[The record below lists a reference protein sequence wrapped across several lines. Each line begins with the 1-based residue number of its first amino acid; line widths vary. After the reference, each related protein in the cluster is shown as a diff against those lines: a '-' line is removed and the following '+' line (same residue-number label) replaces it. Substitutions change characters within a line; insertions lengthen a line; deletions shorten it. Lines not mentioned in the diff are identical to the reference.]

1 MPHPGLL
8 FALAQ
13 CRGENYSWTAQLRT
27 SDSHKFLLLQ
37 AQMNVGQAQADQQVS
52 ERAQQLAAEKVQLE
66 QQQAKLARQEAELS
80 GRQTAF
86 EERLT
91 AHNMTHS
98 RLTGAALR
106 DFSFAVSILLVLTCF
121 DDILFALASLLI
133 MYMQAN

>member
-1 MPHPGLL
+1 
-8 FALAQ
+8 
-13 CRGENYSWTAQLRT
+13 
-27 SDSHKFLLLQ
+27 
-37 AQMNVGQAQADQQVS
+37 MNVGQAQADQQVS

-121 DDILFALASLLI
+121 DDMLLLLPVCSLCSCKQIEALSSSHITSQLLHKFVLLLC
-133 MYMQAN
+133 